1 MKLILSRKGTD
12 SSAGGLPSP
21 ILPDGRLLSLPIP
34 QSDAPIKYSEL
45 VVEKQSLSS
54 FIKQLGGKQWRSGCH
69 LDPDIDRSLLKDSS
83 HWLPAFGQFGAAQR
97 HLEQEGVGT
106 GDLFLFFGWFRQT
119 ERVKGKIQFV
129 KGAPDIH
136 QVFGWMQIGEILKP
150 SLSDSSAILDRYPQL
165 ANHPHM
171 QKDYQF
177 NTIYLPSEQLMLED
191 NCLGL
196 PGFGIFPQYR
206 EALQLTTPGEN
217 RTHWTLPKAFYPDQF
232 ETALSYHRQ
241 PWRWHRAG
249 EQVQLQA
256 AARGQEFVLDL
267 AQQPAVADWLETH
280 CFQPLL

>member
-21 ILPDGRLLSLPIP
+21 IMPEGRLLSLPIP
-34 QSDAPIKYSEL
+34 QSDAPIRYSEL
-45 VVEKQSLSS
+45 MAGKQSLSS
-54 FIKQLGGKQWRSGCH
+54 LIKQLGGKQWRSGCH
-69 LDPDIDRSLLKDSS
+69 LDPDIDRTLLKDASN
-83 HWLPAFGQFGAAQR
+83 WLPAFGQFGAAQR
-97 HLEQEGVGT
+97 HLEQEGVGK

-136 QVFGWMQIGEILKP
+136 QVFGWMQVGEILKP
-150 SLSDSSAILDRYPQL
+150 SPSANEAILACYPQL

-177 NTIYLPSEQLMLED
+177 NTIYLPSEQLTL
-191 NCLGL
+191 NGRSTGL
-196 PGFGIFPQYR
+196 PGFGTFPQYSP
-206 EALQLTTPGEN
+206 ALQLTTPGEN
-217 RTHWTLPKAFYPDQF
+217 RTHWTLPQAFYPDQF

-241 PWRWHRAG
+241 SWRWSRV
-249 EQVQLQA
+249 EERVQLQA

-267 AQQPAVADWLETH
+267 ALQPKVVEWLAAQFFQQL
-280 CFQPLL
+280 F